1 MSIFLR
7 ATGLAVAA
15 TLSACAVQGPAK
27 QVDSLAPQQWQ
38 APLPHNGSQADLA
51 TWWRGQ
57 ADGLLVEL
65 IESAQAVSPTVASAA
80 SRIAQSRSER
90 VAAGAALAPN
100 VDAAASVNRSNQQ
113 SALPMGTTS
122 QAALNASWEIDLFG
136 ANRAARDAAQARLES
151 AHAGWHDARVSVAAE
166 VANQYYGL
174 RACEQL
180 LAVAQQDAGSRADT
194 AKLTEL
200 SAKAGFQSPASLSLA
215 RASAAEGNSRYL
227 AQRAACDVDVKV
239 LSALTAITEP
249 ALRQKLAASAQAAG
263 ISAAGQHGVD
273 AGAMR
278 AATGAAGTGGAAA
291 ASNAATGAVRTDSA
305 AATSSAATGAVGT
318 SGAAAT
324 GNAAPGAAGYAA
336 FAAPSMAIAE
346 LPAQILSQRPDVF
359 TAEREVAASSADVG
373 NAQAQRYPRLTLSGS
388 VGVANF
394 RAAGDNTKTDTWTI
408 GPVAISVPVFDAGR
422 RRANVD
428 AASARYD
435 AAVSSYRAT
444 VRNAVSEVEQALV
457 NLDST
462 AARAGD
468 AQTSLE
474 GYRAN
479 YIAVEDRYKNGM
491 ASLFEL
497 EDARRTRLAAEQTVI
512 NLQRERS
519 AAWVALYRAAGGGW
533 KPATPAAT
541 ADAQPAPSS
550 APAAATA
557 AASTATPQR
566 AAIAAN

>member
-7 ATGLAVAA
+7 ATVLAVAA

-65 IESAQAVSPTVASAA
+65 IESAQAVSPSVASAA

-100 VDAAASVNRSNQQ
+100 LDAAASVNRSNQQ

-122 QAALNASWEIDLFG
+122 QAALNASWEIDVFG
-136 ANRAARDAAQARLES
+136 ANRAARDAAQARLDS

-180 LAVAQQDAGSRADT
+180 LAVAKQDAVSRADT
-194 AKLTEL
+194 ARLTEL
-200 SAKAGFQSPASLSLA
+200 SASAGFQSPASLSLA
-215 RASAAEGNSRYL
+215 RASAAEGNSRYI

-239 LSALTAITEP
+239 LSALTAIAEP

-263 ISAAGQHGVD
+263 A
-273 AGAMR
+273 
-278 AATGAAGTGGAAA
+278 GAAGPNGGA
-291 ASNAATGAVRTDSA
+291 T
-305 AATSSAATGAVGT
+305 
-318 SGAAAT
+318 
-324 GNAAPGAAGYAA
+324 PGAAGYAA
-336 FAAPSMAIAE
+336 FAAPSMPIAA
-346 LPAQILSQRPDVF
+346 LPTRILSQRPDVF
-359 TAEREVAASSADVG
+359 SAEREVAASSADVG

-394 RAAGDNTKTDTWTI
+394 RAGGDNTKTDTWTI

-479 YIAVEDRYKNGM
+479 YTAVEDRYKNGM

-533 KPATPAAT
+533 N
-541 ADAQPAPSS
+541 AP
-550 APAAATA
+550 
-557 AASTATPQR
+557 

>member
-7 ATGLAVAA
+7 ATALAVVM
-15 TLSACAVQGPAK
+15 TLGGCAVQGPAK
-27 QVDSLAPQQWQ
+27 QVDALAPQQWQ

-100 VDAAASVNRSNQQ
+100 VDAAASVNRANQQ

-174 RACEQL
+174 RACQQL
-180 LAVAQQDAGSRADT
+180 LAVAQQDAVSRADT

-200 SAKAGFQSPASLSLA
+200 SAKAGFQSPASLALA
-215 RASAAEGNSRYL
+215 RASAADGNSRYI

-239 LSALTAITEP
+239 LSALTAISEP
-249 ALRQKLAASAQAAG
+249 SLRQKIA
-263 ISAAGQHGVD
+263 V
-273 AGAMR
+273 
-278 AATGAAGTGGAAA
+278 ATPA
-291 ASNAATGAVRTDSA
+291 
-305 AATSSAATGAVGT
+305 
-318 SGAAAT
+318 
-324 GNAAPGAAGYAA
+324 
-336 FAAPSMAIAE
+336 AAPSIAIAA
-346 LPAQILSQRPDVF
+346 LPAQTLSQRPDVF
-359 TAEREVAASSADVG
+359 TAEREVAAASADVG
-373 NAQAQRYPRLTLSGS
+373 NAQAQRYPRLSLSGS

-394 RAAGDNTKTDTWTI
+394 RTGGENTKTDTWTI
-408 GPVAISVPVFDAGR
+408 GPLAISVPVFDAGR
-422 RRANVD
+422 RAANVD
-428 AASARYD
+428 AAGARYD

-457 NLDST
+457 NLDAT

-468 AQTSLE
+468 AQTALE

-479 YIAVEDRYKNGM
+479 YSAVEERYKNGM

-519 AAWVALYRAAGGGW
+519 ATWVALYRAAGGGW
-533 KPATPAAT
+533 N
-541 ADAQPAPSS
+541 
-550 APAAATA
+550 PAAAPLA
-557 AASTATPQR
+557 SAASAR
-566 AAIAAN
+566 AAN